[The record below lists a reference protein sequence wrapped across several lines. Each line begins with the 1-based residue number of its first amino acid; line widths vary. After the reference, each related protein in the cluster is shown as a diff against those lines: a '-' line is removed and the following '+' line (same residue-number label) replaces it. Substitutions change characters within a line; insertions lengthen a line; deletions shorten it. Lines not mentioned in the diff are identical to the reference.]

1 MDGQWED
8 ARREE
13 QGSRRGL
20 RARIQGA
27 EGHIWRSLAS
37 GFLVLIPLII
47 TIMVVKFLITFVD
60 GFFRPLP
67 FVRGTPYDVL
77 GIGVV
82 FSLVLLYV
90 IGAIVLSKGHGRVAQ
105 WQNAVMSR
113 VPVVKGIYGV
123 AKQTTDALSSPTGH
137 RFSRVVFIE
146 WPRVGY
152 LAIGFVTGRL
162 HSPSDNETPML
173 AVYIPTVP
181 NPTSGNLAF
190 VPEGEVIETDLTV
203 EDAMKVVFSGGI
215 IFPDTMLAR
224 VRGNLPNPPVED

>member
-20 RARIQGA
+20 RARIQGV
-27 EGHIWRSLAS
+27 EGHIWRRLVS

-60 GFFRPLP
+60 GFFRPLF
-67 FVRGTPYDVL
+67 FVSDRPWDVV

-82 FSLVLLYV
+82 FSLVMLYV

-105 WQNAVMSR
+105 WQNTVMSR

-123 AKQTTDALSSPTGH
+123 AKQATDALSSPTGH

-146 WPRVGY
+146 WPRAGY

-162 HSPSDNETPML
+162 RSPGDNETPML
-173 AVYIPTVP
+173 AVYVPTVP

-190 VPEGEVIETDLTV
+190 VPEAEVMESDLSV
-203 EDAMKVVFSGGI
+203 EDAMKLVFSGGI
-215 IFPDTMLAR
+215 VFPDAVRAR
-224 VRGNLPNPPVED
+224 ARGSLPNPLADD